1 MKASRSSSFDHQ
13 LQTCLKLIEDQLD
26 WPNSLEW
33 QNGHFELLSQK
44 IFDKTSIKLSAVT
57 LKRVWGKVS
66 YDSSPSMST
75 LDALAGFLDFENWID
90 FQETFSK
97 KTAPPIKLF
106 RKVKPIKLSYVLGFL
121 IIGLLTGFLLSRDY
135 SSPKLLPKVAFDF
148 EPVTQGIPNTVNF
161 TYDVSKTGADSAFIQ
176 QSWDERLRF
185 QIPMDQHFY
194 ASTYFYPGFYRAKLV
209 LNEDVIQE
217 RKLLVPS
224 NGWLA
229 VVEKEPTPIYRHE
242 NQLSEGYPDID
253 IAFLEENGYDLH
265 EEVPLT
271 HLFYVGGLEEVP
283 MDDTHFETRFQH
295 TFSKG
300 DAVCQY
306 GRIILLCTDGPIL
319 IPFSIPGCVGDLSM
333 KLVDHWLEGNM
344 VDMTGLGLDFSQEV
358 KMDIHVKGLQL
369 QVMVNEQL
377 AFQRTL
383 KTPPGDMVGVSYRF
397 HGTGQIYA
405 AVVKP
410 EGEEIVLR

>member
-1 MKASRSSSFDHQ
+1 MKASRPSSFDFQ
-13 LQTCLKLIEDQLD
+13 LQTCLELIEDQLD
-26 WPNSLEW
+26 WPGSHEW
-33 QNGHFELLSQK
+33 QNGHFEQLSQK
-44 IFDKTSIKLSAVT
+44 IFDKTHTKLSAVT
-57 LKRVWGKVS
+57 LKRVWGKVA

-75 LDALAGFLDFENWID
+75 LDALAGFLDFSNWID
-90 FQETFSK
+90 FQESISK
-97 KTAPPIKLF
+97 KTAPSIRLF
-106 RKVKPIKLSYVLGFL
+106 RNVKPIKLSYVVGLL
-121 IIGLLTGFLLSRDY
+121 IVGLLTGFLLSRDY
-135 SSPKLLPKVAFDF
+135 SSPKVLPKVAFDF
-148 EPVTQGIPNTVNF
+148 EPVTKGIPNTVNF

-185 QIPMDQHFY
+185 QIPMNQHFY

-217 RKLLVPS
+217 KKLLVPS
-224 NGWLA
+224 DGWLA
-229 VVEKEPTPIYRHE
+229 VVEKEPIPIYRHE
-242 NQLSEGYPDID
+242 KSISSGHPDID
-253 IAFLEENGYDLH
+253 VAFLEENGYDLNK
-265 EEVPLT
+265 EIPST
-271 HLFYVGGLEEVP
+271 HLFYVGDLEEVP

-295 TFSKG
+295 TLAQG

-358 KMDIHVKGLQL
+358 NMDIHVNGLEL
-369 QVMVNEQL
+369 QVLVNGKP

-383 KTPPGDMVGVSYRF
+383 KTPPGNLVGVSYRF
-397 HGTGQIYA
+397 HGTGQVYA
-405 AVVKP
+405 AAVKTG
-410 EGEEIVLR
+410 GEELVLR